1 MKCPKKHVLIF
12 DVRDE
17 LSVQESLIFK
27 GERVLVPKL
36 LRNDMI
42 KRVHSTHL
50 GVEGCL
56 RRARECFYW
65 PGMNAEI
72 KNSISCCDVC
82 RSCDTKQAKET
93 LYPHEVPD
101 RPWVKV
107 AVDLFE
113 FNSRNYLIT
122 VDYYSCRILGGR
134 SFREYQNKSCDS
146 QDENAICK
154 IWDS

>member
-1 MKCPKKHVLIF
+1 MFAP
-12 DVRDE
+12 
-17 LSVQESLIFK
+17 
-27 GERVLVPKL
+27 G
-36 LRNDMI
+36 
-42 KRVHSTHL
+42 
-50 GVEGCL
+50 
-56 RRARECFYW
+56 RECFYW

-72 KNSISCCDVC
+72 KNSISRCDVC

-122 VDYYSCRILGGR
+122 VDYYSGFWEVDPLEYTKTNHGIHKMKMQFGDTGFLTCAILTMAPSFSQQSTRGSVENGSLNSLPHHQRTLRATVKQRTR
-134 SFREYQNKSCDS
+134 SRRQR
-146 QDENAICK
+146 QL
-154 IWDS
+154 